1 MAQILELAHL
11 AQRHR
16 VAEMQIGAGGIHAKL
31 DVERLAP
38 LELLQKLLLGND
50 VRRARFDDTQLFFS
64 RKHR

>member
-16 VAEMQIGAGGIHAKL
+16 MTEVQIGAGGVHAQL
-31 DVERLAP
+31 DVERFAP
-38 LELLQKLLLGND
+38 LELFQKLLFGDD